1 MSKPRPDKQPLLPLR
16 SAVVLLFAMLIA
28 AAAGGLTYLSSTH
41 NVAAAVIAGGTAFA
55 GAVIWLDKII
65 AT

>member
-1 MSKPRPDKQPLLPLR
+1 MSKPDPDKQPLLPLR

-28 AAAGGLTYLSSTH
+28 AAAGGLTYLSAS